1 MSRRLVI
8 ANRGEIARRILRA
21 ARGRGYTIAVV
32 STLDDAESLVRR
44 EADAV
49 LEVSGFLAL
58 REIVDAAIGWQ
69 AQLLHPGYGFLAE
82 NADFARAVEDAGG
95 TAGTGRSALTT
106 IYFLLVEGEV
116 SRWHR
121 LDADELWHFYEGAP
135 LELFLLDAA
144 GLILTRTRL
153 GPAASGTALVHVAPA
168 GSWLAARPLGA
179 FALVGCTMGP
189 GFEAAGFALLK
200 DAPDAAVDVVRRF
213 PEAADLL

>member
-1 MSRRLVI
+1 MHPRAEELIRELRLEQHPEGGRFSEVFRSPRLV
-8 ANRGEIARRILRA
+8 R
-21 ARGRGYTIAVV
+21 
-32 STLDDAESLVRR
+32 
-44 EADAV
+44 
-49 LEVSGFLAL
+49 
-58 REIVDAAIGWQ
+58 
-69 AQLLHPGYGFLAE
+69 
-82 NADFARAVEDAGG
+82 VEDAGG